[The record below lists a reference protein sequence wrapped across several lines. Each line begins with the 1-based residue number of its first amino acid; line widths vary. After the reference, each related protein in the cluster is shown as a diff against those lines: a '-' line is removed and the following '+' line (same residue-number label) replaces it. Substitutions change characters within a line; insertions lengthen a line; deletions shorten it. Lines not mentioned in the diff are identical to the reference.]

1 MNALTQKLIRAAKDA
16 AEPIQPNFF
25 GRVSRFD
32 GHIIE
37 CDGFPATIGTLCLI
51 ETREGARIVAEVIGF
66 QNKNNL
72 LCVHETGARI
82 SVGAKVSVYDDGY
95 MVSVGEG
102 LLGRVIDSLGQS
114 LDGKAMPI
122 LTDNWPIDGVKI
134 NPLARK
140 PVDTRLDVGVRVINS
155 LLTVGQGQRLGI
167 IAGSGVGKSIL
178 LSMMTRFTE
187 ADVVVVGLIGERGRE
202 VGEFVK
208 AVFSAN
214 TRKRTVVVAE
224 PADRSPLLRIRAANR
239 ATAIAEYFRD
249 KGKNVLLIMD
259 SLTRVAH
266 ARREIGLALGE
277 QPTSKGYPPSVVSL
291 IPALIERSGTGL
303 NGQGS
308 ITSFYT
314 VLADGDD
321 TNDPVVDTARAIL
334 DGHILLSRQ
343 QTQMG
348 IYPAVDVPASVSR
361 VMNEIVTPQQKE
373 NALMFRRLVSL
384 YLENRDLILMGGYS
398 PGQDPDLDLAV
409 QLWPQLMGHVQ
420 QSLNEKSSFDESVAG
435 LQGLFSGAV

>member
-37 CDGFPATIGTLCLI
+37 CDGFPATIGTLCWI
-51 ETREGARIVAEVIGF
+51 ETRDSSPIVAEVIGF

-187 ADVVVVGLIGERGRE
+187 ADVVVGGLIGERGRE
-202 VGEFVK
+202 
-208 AVFSAN
+208 
-214 TRKRTVVVAE
+214 
-224 PADRSPLLRIRAANR
+224 
-239 ATAIAEYFRD
+239 
-249 KGKNVLLIMD
+249 
-259 SLTRVAH
+259 
-266 ARREIGLALGE
+266 
-277 QPTSKGYPPSVVSL
+277 
-291 IPALIERSGTGL
+291 
-303 NGQGS
+303 
-308 ITSFYT
+308 
-314 VLADGDD
+314 
-321 TNDPVVDTARAIL
+321 
-334 DGHILLSRQ
+334 
-343 QTQMG
+343 
-348 IYPAVDVPASVSR
+348 
-361 VMNEIVTPQQKE
+361 
-373 NALMFRRLVSL
+373 
-384 YLENRDLILMGGYS
+384 
-398 PGQDPDLDLAV
+398 
-409 QLWPQLMGHVQ
+409 
-420 QSLNEKSSFDESVAG
+420 
-435 LQGLFSGAV
+435 